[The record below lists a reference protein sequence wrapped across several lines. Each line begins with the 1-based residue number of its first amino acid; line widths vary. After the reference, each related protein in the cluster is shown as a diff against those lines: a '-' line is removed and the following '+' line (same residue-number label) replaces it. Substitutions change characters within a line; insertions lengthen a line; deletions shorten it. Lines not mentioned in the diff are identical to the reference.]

1 MADIEMGREVTMAE
15 LEKGRPAIVVL
26 DGRRILGTIADVY
39 HNGSDIEARFVPH
52 HDATLDD
59 LLDDLPG
66 ATGAEQAEA
75 EHDEVVGE
83 AESSAAVNQSIIDQL
98 RELFSWAETRRI
110 AFEARTDDDAR
121 RLATNRDEKAI
132 RLLGLPEPTQDEFR
146 ELFEAV
152 MRRDGLL

>member
-1 MADIEMGREVTMAE
+1 VAD
-15 LEKGRPAIVVL
+15 LEKGRQAIIFV
-26 DGRRILGTIADVY
+26 DGRRMLGTITDVRQ
-39 HNGSDIEARFVPH
+39 NGGETEATFVPH
-52 HDATLDD
+52 YD
-59 LLDDLPG
+59 LPVGEVVDELGDRPG
-66 ATGAEQAEA
+66 ATDVEQAEA
-75 EHDEVVGE
+75 EHDEVVVE